1 MLWGKGSNQFKAAKK
16 KKRKKNEKTCA
27 EASILFFFFFL
38 TSFLTFRLWVLNILP
53 KGNNKPCNWK
63 REKQVINY
71 YLTERGEH
79 TGVSVSNFQEM
90 DARKRTL
97 IQRGRR
103 FSHTLLF
110 SGKKN
115 VYIKAAKQIIESKA
129 RRVSQESTLQR
140 AHTAKRTGKRLTASF
155 P

>member
-1 MLWGKGSNQFKAAKK
+1 MCFGGREAINSRLQKK
-16 KKRKKNEKTCA
+16 KKERKMKKHA
-27 EASILFFFFFL
+27 QKLPFFFFFFFL

-110 SGKKN
+110 SGKKM
-115 VYIKAAKQIIESKA
+115 Y
-129 RRVSQESTLQR
+129 TL
-140 AHTAKRTGKRLTASF
+140 RLLNK
-155 P
+155 